1 MNKFLKSNVFVV
13 DYLENGGEKK
23 KANVIFNP
31 TTQRLL
37 QLKHGCIGFSLNTQT

>member
-23 KANVIFNP
+23 KQMSSLIP
-31 TTQRLL
+31 LL
-37 QLKHGCIGFSLNTQT
+37 RDCYS